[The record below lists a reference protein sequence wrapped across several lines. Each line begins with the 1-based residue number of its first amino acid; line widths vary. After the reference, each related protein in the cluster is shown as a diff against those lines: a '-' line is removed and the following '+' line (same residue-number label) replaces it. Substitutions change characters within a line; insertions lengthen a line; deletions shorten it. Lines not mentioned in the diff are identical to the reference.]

1 MEPPIQPDFRNAISE
16 NTQPITLRAPALR
29 VEPGARRGGGGTYPG
44 STEHQTTLVA
54 TPRMRQ
60 RHERTQ

>member
-29 VEPGARRGGGGTYPG
+29 VEPGARRGGGTYPG
-44 STEHQTTLVA
+44 FTEYQTTLVA
-54 TPRMRQ
+54 TPQMRQ